1 MYNGAVSS
9 PKGTRRRGAGERA
22 GLSRAA
28 VLAAA
33 RRIAD
38 EEGVA
43 PLTIRRLAAELG
55 VAPNAFYTYVPNKE
69 ALLDA
74 LVDDLLAGVDA
85 GDPAEGDWREGL
97 ARVMDSSRR
106 LLLAHPRLVPVFLA
120 RPGLGP
126 NAARL
131 GELTFELLRRGG
143 VEGERAVEAFRVL
156 LIYSLGFAAFQAPRQ
171 HTDSRTRTRRVEDTF
186 AGLPE
191 DRFPR
196 LRRLAGALAAPTTDR
211 HFHTGLRWL
220 LDGIA
225 ATGPHRGAGR
235 RPETGVRGTPRTVS
249 GDRAGGPALGGGSAQ
264 PHGVPGKERRC

>member
-1 MYNGAVSS
+1 MSTSRSTGH
-9 PKGTRRRGAGERA
+9 RGAGQRA
-22 GLSRAA
+22 GLSREL

-38 EEGVA
+38 DEGVDR
-43 PLTIRRLAAELG
+43 LTMRRLAAELG
-55 VAPNAFYTYVPNKE
+55 VLPNALYSYFPHKE

-74 LVDDLLAGVDA
+74 LVDDLLAGIDA
-85 GDPAEGDWREGL
+85 SDPTEGDWRDGL
-97 ARVMDSSRR
+97 VRVMDSSRR
-106 LLLAHPRLVPVFLA
+106 LLLAHPQLVPVFLA

-131 GELTFELLRRGG
+131 GEITFELLRRGG

-156 LIYSLGFAAFQAPRQ
+156 LIYSLGFAAFQAPRLQ
-171 HTDSRTRTRRVEDTF
+171 ADSVARTRQVEATF

-191 DRFPR
+191 DCFPQM
-196 LRRLAGALAAPTTDR
+196 RRLAGHLAAPTTDR

-225 ATGPHRGAGR
+225 SEPK
-235 RPETGVRGTPRTVS
+235 
-249 GDRAGGPALGGGSAQ
+249 D
-264 PHGVPGKERRC
+264 